1 MKAIIWGLTFN
12 DAKIKLLD
20 IEEKYRP
27 YTNVATKCNTNSTY
41 EIIFEN
47 GDRWFACEANDGSRG
62 HRCNISYVDSRISQE
77 IVNGIIKNCTTA
89 EPYQAIT
96 YFEVEN

>member
-1 MKAIIWGLTFN
+1 MRGIVWGLTFN

-27 YTNVATKCNTNSTY
+27 YTDIAAKYNSKSTY

-47 GDRWFACEANDGSRG
+47 GDRWIACEASDRSRG
-62 HRCNISYVDSRISQE
+62 HKCNISYIDSRIPND
-77 IVNGIIKNCTTA
+77 IVDNIIKKCTIA
-89 EPYQAIT
+89 EPYHAIT
-96 YFEVEN
+96 YFKVEN